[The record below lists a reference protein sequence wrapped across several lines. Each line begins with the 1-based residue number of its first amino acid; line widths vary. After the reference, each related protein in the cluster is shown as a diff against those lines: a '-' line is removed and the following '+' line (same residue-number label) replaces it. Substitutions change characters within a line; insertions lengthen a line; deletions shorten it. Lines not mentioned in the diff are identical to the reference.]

1 MNESPTFEK
10 THGPQ
15 QELDALEARVNAT
28 MESVYGAPTVL
39 SAPEPARKE
48 AVKQAVDDHVEAQL
62 AQKPIGNPFGSKAE
76 RSKNAKR
83 VQELDL
89 KLSPDEDDS
98 YIGEL
103 LEMVKEIGIV
113 ATIKAIDDSASY
125 HIKDDLHRALVA
137 YLHEGAT
144 LEDFSRKNPMHQ
156 GLAMTLF
163 ELALPVESEDEQK
176 TQLKE
181 LLSSMEQF
189 YAGMRGVLETHKHA
203 HYLSI
208 EVALA
213 QKRDEVVIYAAV
225 PDEAI
230 HVFRSQLLA
239 VFPNIRLT
247 EATDDYNIF
256 NKQEAIAA
264 SVLEQTNSPLLPIKT
279 YEDFDYDPLNILL
292 EAFAHLEHE
301 EGAAVQIMFG
311 ASDVDLADEAK
322 RAIEDIESGDDPK
335 QALTVDSS
343 LLWKGI
349 KKGFGDIFAT
359 TSKEDIEKEK
369 HKRKER
375 AQQSD
380 RRELVEL
387 LGKKRNSRSY
397 ACNVRLVAAGNDDT
411 HAERILEGFEAA
423 FYQFGLPNSNELSF
437 TRLHKRALR
446 RGIRE
451 FTFRVFNPQQ
461 LVYLNTAELSTLI
474 HFHKKDEGSSDIL
487 SSASATTA
495 GASTKTTAASR
506 DGSNDASLRPGKVL
520 LGNNIHQGSSTPI
533 YLDAEDRLRHM
544 YVIGQTGTG
553 KTSILKNMIIQDIH
567 NDEGCCFI
575 DPHGS
580 DIEDILGTI
589 PQHRWEDVIYF
600 DPSDTERPMGLNM
613 LEYDERYPEQ
623 KSFVVNEMFAIFDK
637 LFDMKVGGG
646 AMFEQYFRN
655 ATQLAIDDPA
665 TGSTLLE
672 ISRVL
677 SDADFR
683 RLKLAR
689 TDNVIVRQFWDKI
702 AGQAGGEASLEN
714 IVPYITSKFDSF
726 VGDDIM
732 RPIVAQQHSSFNF
745 REAMDNQKIIL
756 VNLSKGRL
764 GEKNANLLGLVI
776 VGKILMAALSRV
788 DAPKDKRH
796 PFYLYID
803 EFQNVTTDS
812 ISQIL
817 SEARKYGLS
826 LNVAHQYIKQLEDGI
841 RDAVFGNVGNMA
853 TFRVSGEDADFL
865 EKIHEPVFSAHDIA
879 NIDNY
884 NAYVK
889 MLVGGQPQ
897 RSFSLATLP
906 PQEGDPQVRAQIKEL
921 SRHKYGRDRAEVEA
935 EVMKKYQAMG

>member
-1 MNESPTFEK
+1 MNESPTFERNRS
-10 THGPQ
+10 PAE
-15 QELDALEARVNAT
+15 ELHSVEQRVQAT
-28 MESVYGAPTVL
+28 MESVYNAH
-39 SAPEPARKE
+39 SIHEMNE
-48 AVKQAVDDHVEAQL
+48 ATKQEVVKQAVDQHVEDEL
-62 AQKPIGNPFGSKAE
+62 ASEPLGNPFGSKQE
-76 RSKNAKR
+76 RSANAQR
-83 VQELDL
+83 IQEFNLR
-89 KLSPDEDDS
+89 LSPDEDDV
-98 YIGEL
+98 YIQEL
-103 LEMVKEIGIV
+103 LKMVQEVGIL
-113 ATIKAIDDSASY
+113 ATIKAIDESASY

-137 YLHEGAT
+137 YLHEGYDI
-144 LEDFSRKNPMHQ
+144 EDFSKKNPLHQ

-163 ELALPVESEDEQK
+163 ELALPVEQEGEHK
-176 TQLKE
+176 TELKS

-189 YAGMRGVLETHKHA
+189 YAGMRGVLEKHKHA

-239 VFPNIRLT
+239 IFPNIRLT

-256 NKQEAIAA
+256 NKKEAIAA
-264 SVLEQTNSPLLPIKT
+264 SILEQVHSPLLPIKT
-279 YEDFDYDPLNILL
+279 YDAFDYDPLNILL
-292 EAFAHLEHE
+292 EAFAHLDYE

-311 ASDVDLADEAK
+311 AGDVDMAHEAQQ
-322 RAIEDIESGDDPK
+322 AIESLEKGDDPK
-335 QALTVDSS
+335 EALDVASS
-343 LLWKGI
+343 QLWRGL
-349 KKGFGDIFAT
+349 KKGFGDIFSSA
-359 TSKEDIEKEK
+359 SGEQREKEEA
-369 HKRKER
+369 KRKER

-380 RRELVEL
+380 RKELVEL
-387 LGKKRNSRSY
+387 VNKKRTTRTY
-397 ACNVRLVAAGNDDT
+397 ACNVRLVAVGNDDT

-423 FYQFGLPNSNELSF
+423 FYQFGLPHSNEFAF
-437 TRLHKRALR
+437 TRL
-446 RGIRE
+446 RGRSLKKIIRE
-451 FTFRVFNPQQ
+451 FTYRVFNPKQ
-461 LVYLNTAELSTLI
+461 LVYLNTTELSTLI

-506 DGSNDASLRPGKVL
+506 NDTHASDIRAGKVL
-520 LGNNIHQGSSTPI
+520 LGNNIHQGSTTPI
-533 YLDAEDRLRHM
+533 YLNAEDRLRHM

-553 KTSILKNMIIQDIH
+553 KSKLLQNMIVQDIH
-567 NDEGCCFI
+567 NGEGCCFI

-580 DIEDILGTI
+580 DIEEILGNI
-589 PQHRWEDVIYF
+589 PRHRWEDVIYF
-600 DPSDTERPMGLNM
+600 DPSDTQRPMGLNM

-689 TDNVIVRQFWDKI
+689 TSNVIVRQFWEKI

-732 RPIVAQQHSSFNF
+732 RPIVAQQQSSFNF

-788 DAPKDKRH
+788 DAPQDKRH

-841 RDAVFGNVGNMA
+841 RDSVFGNVGNMA
-853 TFRVSGEDADFL
+853 TFRVSGEDAEFL
-865 EKIHEPVFSAHDIA
+865 QKIHEPVFSAHDIA

-906 PQEGDPQVRAQIKEL
+906 PQEGDPDVRAQIKEL
-921 SRHKYGRDRAEVEA
+921 SRQKYGRPREEVEA
-935 EVMKKYQAMG
+935 EIMKKYQAMG

>member
-1 MNESPTFEK
+1 MNESPSIERNNKPTND
-10 THGPQ
+10 
-15 QELDALEARVNAT
+15 LDRIAKRVNET
-28 MESVYGAPTVL
+28 MESVYKNTPLQEVPQGAQ
-39 SAPEPARKE
+39 EE
-48 AVKQAVDDHVEAQL
+48 MVKRAVDEHIEERL
-62 AQKPIGNPFGSKAE
+62 AKKPLGNPFGSKYE
-76 RSKNAKR
+76 RTKNTQR
-83 VQELDL
+83 LQELGL
-89 KLSPDEDDS
+89 KLSPDEDDA
-98 YIGEL
+98 YIQEL
-103 LEMVKEIGIV
+103 LEMVQEIGIV
-113 ATIKAIDDSASY
+113 ATIKAIDESTNY

-137 YLHEGAT
+137 YLHTGRT
-144 LEDFSRKNPMHQ
+144 FEDFSKKNPLHR
-156 GLAMTLF
+156 GLSMTLF
-163 ELALPVESEDEQK
+163 ELALPIGSEEERK
-176 TQLKE
+176 TELKQ

-189 YAGMRGVLETHKHA
+189 YAGMRGVLEAHKHA

-213 QKRDEVVIYAAV
+213 QKREEVVIYAAV
-225 PDEAI
+225 PNEAI
-230 HVFRSQLLA
+230 HVFRNQLLA
-239 VFPNIRLT
+239 IFPDIRLT

-256 NKQEAIAA
+256 NKKEAIAV
-264 SVLEQTNSPLLPIKT
+264 SVLKQVNSPLLPIKT
-279 YEDFDYDPLNILL
+279 YQDFDYDPLNILL
-292 EAFAHLEHE
+292 EAFAHLDYE
-301 EGAAVQIMFG
+301 EGAAVQIIFG
-311 ASDVDLADEAK
+311 SGGVDITEEAQS
-322 RAIEDIESGDDPK
+322 AIEALEAGEDPAR
-335 QALTVDSS
+335 ALKFGSS
-343 LLWKGI
+343 LLWKGL
-349 KKGFGDIFAT
+349 KQGFGDIFKST
-359 TSKEDIEKEK
+359 NIEKQEK
-369 HKRKER
+369 EEAKRKER
-375 AQQSD
+375 AGQSD

-387 LGKKRNSRSY
+387 VQKKRNSRSY
-397 ACNVRLVAAGNDDT
+397 ACNVRLVAAGNSDAQ
-411 HAERILEGFEAA
+411 AERILEGFESV
-423 FYQFGLPNSNELSF
+423 FYQFSLPQSNEFGF
-437 TRLHKRALR
+437 TRMHGRALNR
-446 RGIRE
+446 SVRE
-451 FTFRVFNPQQ
+451 FTYRIFNPKEI
-461 LVYLNTAELSTLI
+461 VYLNTAELSTII

-487 SSASATTA
+487 ASSSATTA
-495 GASTKTTAASR
+495 GASTKAAASSR
-506 DGSNDASLRPGKVL
+506 GQEFLLHKGKVL

-533 YLDAEDRLRHM
+533 YLDAEDRMRHL

-553 KTSILKNMIIQDIH
+553 KTSIMKNMIIQDIH
-567 NDEGCCFI
+567 NGEGCCFI

-589 PQHRWEDVIYF
+589 PQHRWDDVIYF
-600 DPSDTERPMGLNM
+600 DPSDTDRPMGLNM
-613 LEYDERYPEQ
+613 LEYDESHPEQ

-689 TDNVIVRQFWDKI
+689 TNNVIVRQFWERI
-702 AGQAGGEASLEN
+702 ATQAGGEASLEN

-745 REAMDNQKIIL
+745 REAMDNRKIIL

-788 DAPKDKRH
+788 DAPKDKRP

-826 LNVAHQYIKQLEDGI
+826 LNVAHQYIKQLEEGI
-841 RDAVFGNVGNMA
+841 RDSVFGNVGNMV
-853 TFRVSGEDADFL
+853 TFRVSSEDAEFL
-865 EKIHEPVFSAHDIA
+865 AKVHEPVFTAHDIA

-897 RSFSLATLP
+897 RSFSIATLIP
-906 PQEGDPQVRAQIKEL
+906 EEGDPAVRDQIKEL
-921 SRHKYGRDRAEVEA
+921 SREKYGRPRQEVEA
-935 EVMKKYQAMG
+935 EIMRKYQTMGS